1 MARCASRMETR
12 VICLLHTRGRRR
24 YASFLLVLLG
34 PILGVGVRAQPPSPR
49 CAEAVAAV
57 EQQQRQLLEAS
68 PDLESVLLG
77 EIHTDAADHAWQLR
91 SLQTLARGRRPLAL
105 ALEMVP
111 APRQPILTRY
121 ATGQREEKAF
131 LAEVDWAGVWGHDP
145 ALYLPLLRWARQ
157 RGIPLLALNLEPGV
171 VRRVRREGLAAIPAP
186 EREGIG
192 TPAPA
197 GEAYRQRLRG
207 AWQAHR
213 TMELG
218 EGQALPKA
226 EAEDLERFI
235 GSQLL
240 RDRAMAERIAAA
252 QRRDPGRLV
261 VALIGR
267 GHLEGGDG
275 VPDQL
280 RHLGLTR
287 ILTLQRPELP
297 EGCGPPPPG
306 ARLGAYLE
314 SADGAVW
321 VRQVAPGSAAEA
333 AGLQPGDRVRAVN
346 GEAVERAGQVIR
358 RVREQPQGEPLRL
371 LIERGGRRLLL
382 QLRLRSAPSRPPGR
396 MGHTPPLAGLPLP

>member
-1 MARCASRMETR
+1 MGSMLALGARAM
-12 VICLLHTRGRRR
+12 
-24 YASFLLVLLG
+24 
-34 PILGVGVRAQPPSPR
+34 PPSPR
-49 CAEAVAAV
+49 CAEAVAEM

-68 PDLESVLLG
+68 PRLESVLLG
-77 EIHTDAADHAWQLR
+77 EIHTSAADHTWQLG
-91 SLQTLARGRRPLAL
+91 SLETLAQGRRPLVL

-111 APRQPILTRY
+111 ASRQPILTRF
-121 ATGQREEKAF
+121 ATGQLEEQAF
-131 LAEVDWAGVWGHDP
+131 LREVDWAGVWGHEP

-157 RGIPLLALNLEPGV
+157 KQVPLLALNVEQDV

-213 TMELG
+213 TMGLG
-218 EGQALPKA
+218 EGKALPKA

-240 RDRAMAERIAAA
+240 RDQAMAERIAAA
-252 QRRDPGRLV
+252 HRRDPARLV
-261 VALIGR
+261 VALIGL
-267 GHLEGGDG
+267 GHMEGGDG
-275 VPDQL
+275 VPNQL
-280 RHLGLTR
+280 RHLGLNR

-314 SADGAVW
+314 SVDGAVW

-333 AGLQPGDRVRAVN
+333 GGLKPGDRVRAVN
-346 GEAVERAGQVIR
+346 GEPVERAGQVIR
-358 RVREQPQGEPLRL
+358 RVRELPQGEPLRL
-371 LIERGGRRLLL
+371 RIERGGRQLLL
-382 QLRLRSAPSRPPGR
+382 EMRLPSAPSRPPGR
-396 MGHTPPLAGLPLP
+396 MEAKPPLAGLPSP